1 VHFQTPDLDVRDMD
15 RVHKKYLTTTAL
27 VWAGCLVLFI
37 FAYMLIL
44 KPQKRSEDKMQRQL
58 AEKKQEYQTMLASST
73 ESAKIR
79 LKKELEEDRN
89 KLRKFVTD
97 AEGSA
102 NLTFDISKIANET
115 RVSSFSIKSKDSR
128 EAMDIPQCEHIA
140 ENRIDISFNSNFNQ
154 FASFLNS
161 LERHS
166 PVVFVDWF
174 KIRRGSSSE
183 IENDINMGLSVF
195 VEKRQDS

>member
-1 VHFQTPDLDVRDMD
+1 MD